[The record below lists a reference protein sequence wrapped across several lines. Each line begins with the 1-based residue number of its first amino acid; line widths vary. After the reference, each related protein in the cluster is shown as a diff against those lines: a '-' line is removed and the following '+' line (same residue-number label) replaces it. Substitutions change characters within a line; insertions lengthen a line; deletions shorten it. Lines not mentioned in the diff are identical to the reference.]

1 MDIVK
6 ILPLNVQIKYDHLRI
21 DGIYVSTIIVIKYE
35 QNIHMLKTME
45 VLTSKQEGEIS
56 FHITRENNYE
66 ILKKL
71 TNIISQ
77 SSSEISGASKNQID
91 INLINNT
98 KKEATELRK
107 KIQIDD
113 EQVYLLST
121 YIVIKAKSI
130 EELMAKQ
137 KACINMLYTKQI
149 IAKPANFRQKEA
161 YIATL
166 PIMNNNESISK
177 YSYSIFTEEALTKLF
192 PFFEREML
200 NKEGILLGKTNNNL
214 CMIDLFDIKNN
225 NYNMCVFGSSGAGK
239 SYFVKLMILRNA
251 YKGIRQIIVDPE
263 GEYVKLVKTLG
274 GQVYNIQNYNPF
286 EINESCL
293 QSNDFLSEKV
303 EQIIQCVLLL
313 VPSLDKEMLRNTVIK
328 IYKSY
333 GIDKNEASLYDLQDA
348 DNLYIKPKYKRKFP
362 TMKDLY
368 NVLKE
373 QNANKDIELLNNM
386 GESSC
391 TTSRNNTEIYC
402 FDLSNKDIKDISK
415 EMKVFIPKIY
425 ELIRQKTLIYFDELW
440 KTIGFGQDSYVVQN
454 IYNMFKTLR
463 KKKAG
468 IVAIS
473 QDICDLFNLDNGNFG
488 KSILNNTNSKVM
500 FRMEWQDIEMF
511 ERMLKNNMAIKSISA
526 LSRGNAHIC
535 MNSTNFN
542 LEIKASPFEHGLIEG
557 ESYEENINSN
567 E

>member
-6 ILPLNVQIKYDHLRI
+6 ILPLNVQIKYDYLKI
-21 DGIYVSTIIVIKYE
+21 DEVYVSTIIVIKYE

-56 FHITRENNYE
+56 FHISRENNYE

-77 SSSEISGASKNQID
+77 SSSEISEASKNQID
-91 INLINNT
+91 INVINNT

-130 EELMAKQ
+130 QELITKQ
-137 KACINMLYTKQI
+137 KACINMLYAKQI

-161 YIATL
+161 YITAL

-177 YSYSIFTEEALTKLF
+177 YSYSIFTEQALAKLF
-192 PFFEREML
+192 PFFEREIL
-200 NKEGILLGKTNNNL
+200 NKEGILLGKINNNL

-225 NYNMCVFGSSGAGK
+225 NYNMCVFGSSGTGK

-263 GEYVKLVKTLG
+263 GEYVKLVQTLG
-274 GQVYNIQNYNPF
+274 GHVYNTQNYNPF

-293 QSNDFLSEKV
+293 QSNDFFGQKV
-303 EQIIQCVLLL
+303 EQIIQYVLLL
-313 VPSLDKEMLRNTVIK
+313 VPSLNKEMLRKAIIK
-328 IYKSY
+328 TYKSY
-333 GIDKNEASLYDLQDA
+333 GISDNKESLYDLQDA
-348 DNLYIKPKYKRKFP
+348 NNLYIKPKYKRKFP
-362 TMKDLY
+362 TTKDLY
-368 NVLKE
+368 DMLKE
-373 QNANKDIELLNNM
+373 QNINKDIELLNNM
-386 GESSC
+386 GERDY
-391 TTSRNNTEIYC
+391 TTSTNNTEIYC

-415 EMKVFIPKIY
+415 EMKVFMPKIY
-425 ELIRQKTLIYFDELW
+425 ELIQPKTLIYFDELW

-463 KKKAG
+463 KRKAG
-468 IVAIS
+468 VVAIS

-511 ERMLKNNMAIKSISA
+511 ERMLKNNMAIKNIS
-526 LSRGNAHIC
+526 LLTRGNAHIC

-542 LEIKASPFEHGLIEG
+542 LEIKASPFEHRLIEG

>member
-1 MDIVK
+1 MEAVK
-6 ILPLNVQIKYDHLRI
+6 ILPSNLQIKYDYLNI
-21 DGIYVSTIIVIKYE
+21 EGLYVATIIIIKYE
-35 QNIHMLKTME
+35 PNIQMLKTIE
-45 VLTSKQEGEIS
+45 AITSKEDIEVS
-56 FHITRENNYE
+56 FHISRENNYE

-77 SSSEISGASKNQID
+77 SSSEINSVSKNQID
-91 INLINNT
+91 INVINNT
-98 KKEATELRK
+98 KLEATELRK
-107 KIQIDD
+107 KIQIED

-121 YIVIKAKSI
+121 YIVIKAKSLD
-130 EELMAKQ
+130 ELILKQ
-137 KACINMLYTKQI
+137 KAVINMLYAKQI

-166 PIMNNNESISK
+166 PFMNNNESISK
-177 YSYSIFTEEALTKLF
+177 YSYSIFTEEALAKLF
-192 PFFEREML
+192 PFFEREIL

-214 CMIDLFDIKNN
+214 CMIDLFDEKNN

-263 GEYVKLVKTLG
+263 GEYVELVKILG
-274 GQVYNIQNYNPF
+274 GQVYNMQNYNPF

-293 QSNDFLSEKV
+293 QSNDFFGQKV

-313 VPSLDKEMLRNTVIK
+313 VPSLDKELLRNTIIK

-333 GIDKNEASLYDLQDA
+333 GIDKNEESLYDLQDA
-348 DNLYIKPKYKRKFP
+348 NNLYIKPKYKRKFP

-368 NVLKE
+368 DVLKE
-373 QNANKDIELLNNM
+373 QNANNDIELLNNSR
-386 GESSC
+386 ERNY
-391 TTSRNNTEIYC
+391 TTSTNNGEIYC
-402 FDLSNKDIKDISK
+402 FDLSNKDIKDISE
-415 EMKVFIPKIY
+415 EMKVFMPKIY
-425 ELIRQKTLIYFDELW
+425 ELIQQKTLIYFDELW
-440 KTIGFGQDSYVVQN
+440 KTIGFGQDSHVAQN

-468 IVAIS
+468 VIAIS

-488 KSILNNTNSKVM
+488 KSILNNTNTKVM
-500 FRMEWQDIEMF
+500 FKMEWQDIEMF
-511 ERMLKNNMAIKSISA
+511 ERILKNNMSIKNISA
-526 LSRGNAHIC
+526 LTRGNAHIC
-535 MNSTNFN
+535 MNSTSFN
-542 LEIKASPFEHGLIEG
+542 LEIKASPFEHKLIEG
-557 ESYEENINSN
+557 EIYEESINCN

>member
-6 ILPLNVQIKYDHLRI
+6 ILPLNVQIKYDYLKI
-21 DGIYVSTIIVIKYE
+21 DEVYVSIIIVMKYE

-45 VLTSKQEGEIS
+45 VLMSKQEGEIS
-56 FHITRENNYE
+56 FHISRENNYE

-77 SSSEISGASKNQID
+77 SSSEISEASKNQID
-91 INLINNT
+91 INVINNT

-130 EELMAKQ
+130 QELIAKQ
-137 KACINMLYTKQI
+137 KASINMLYAKQI
-149 IAKPANFRQKEA
+149 IAKPANFRQKES

-177 YSYSIFTEEALTKLF
+177 YSYSIFTEEALAKLF
-192 PFFEREML
+192 PFFERKIL

-225 NYNMCVFGSSGAGK
+225 NYNMCVFGSSGTGK

-274 GQVYNIQNYNPF
+274 GQVYNSQNYNPF

-293 QSNDFLSEKV
+293 QSNDFFGQKV
-303 EQIIQCVLLL
+303 EQIIQYVLLL
-313 VPSLDKEMLRNTVIK
+313 VPSLDKEMLRKAVIK
-328 IYKSY
+328 TYKSY
-333 GIDKNEASLYDLQDA
+333 GISDNKESLYDLQDA
-348 DNLYIKPKYKRKFP
+348 NNIYIKPKYKRKFP
-362 TMKDLY
+362 TTKDLY
-368 NVLKE
+368 DVLKE
-373 QNANKDIELLNNM
+373 QNINKDIELLNNM
-386 GESSC
+386 GERNY
-391 TTSRNNTEIYC
+391 TTSTNNTEIYC

-425 ELIRQKTLIYFDELW
+425 ELTQPKTLIYFDELW

-463 KKKAG
+463 KRKAG

-511 ERMLKNNMAIKSISA
+511 ERMLKNNMAIKNISS
-526 LSRGNAHIC
+526 LTRGNAHIC
-535 MNSTNFN
+535 MNSMNFN
-542 LEIKASPFEHGLIEG
+542 LEIKASPFEHRLIEG